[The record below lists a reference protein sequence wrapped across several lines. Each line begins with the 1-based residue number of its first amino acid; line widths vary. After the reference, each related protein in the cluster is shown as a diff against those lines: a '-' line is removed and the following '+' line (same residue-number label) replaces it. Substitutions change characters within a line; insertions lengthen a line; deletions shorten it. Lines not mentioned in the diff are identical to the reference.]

1 MLRFRSLTGL
11 AFAVL
16 FLGCHPRDEAARVPL
31 AAPPPGRGSTASAG
45 PSPPASAAR
54 PAKRVIV
61 FVWDGLRPDS
71 IDETDTPRLAEI
83 AARGTVFTDHHAT
96 YPTFTMINGATF
108 ATGSLVASTGFYGNW
123 LWQPLV
129 PKKSPSGV
137 PLVSGESGAVRYEQ
151 PFFTEQRGERD
162 GAQSK
167 SVRTEKVAAG
177 EGTHGVEGEV

>member
-1 MLRFRSLTGL
+1 VLRFRSLTGL

-137 PLVSGESGAVRYEQ
+137 PLVSGEIVFTDPNRRHNQRQ
-151 PFFTEQRGERD
+151 PGRTNIERVPIKRR
-162 GAQSK
+162 QTTMSI
-167 SVRTEKVAAG
+167 
-177 EGTHGVEGEV
+177 GTQPRICKA